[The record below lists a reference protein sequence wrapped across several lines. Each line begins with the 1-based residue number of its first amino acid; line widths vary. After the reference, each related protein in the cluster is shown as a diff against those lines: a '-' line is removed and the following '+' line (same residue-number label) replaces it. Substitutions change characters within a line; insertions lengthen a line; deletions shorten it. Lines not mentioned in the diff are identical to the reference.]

1 MLFILVASAQQR
13 KSRDIIEFFKKAG
26 ENAIK
31 AISGLIPGGKTTSQL
46 TTQPRGPKIP
56 LNTINE
62 DAIKPVIPYK
72 RNMIGKLR
80 TGRGKTTNLDLVL
93 KVRENRYGKK
103 RMVEQLQ
110 KEPSKE
116 DKNRN
121 KNNNQRQLNSE
132 RIKTKKGLLPI
143 KNGQ

>member
-1 MLFILVASAQQR
+1 MQKKCFSSLFYNCFILLASAQLR

-72 RNMIGKLR
+72 RNMIGKLK
-80 TGRGKTTNLDLVL
+80 TGRKKITNLDLVFKL
-93 KVRENRYGKK
+93 KENRSGNKRVMELQQNNPAKTRITTGKK
-103 RMVEQLQ
+103 
-110 KEPSKE
+110 PAT
-116 DKNRN
+116 
-121 KNNNQRQLNSE
+121 NS
-132 RIKTKKGLLPI
+132 
-143 KNGQ
+143 N